1 MARPVYYIESP
12 DDDTVCVAINPNIED
27 VDGKQM
33 VSWLDTVRERER
45 IAPKVTKA
53 WVSKAFSFTDDQKRT
68 YHLTPLDLATY
79 NAHVRQK
86 VVGQPTFNS
95 MRELQGFFS
104 KMGEGE
110 NAE

>member
-1 MARPVYYIESP
+1 VARPVFYIESP
-12 DDDTVCVAINPNIED
+12 DDDTVCVAGDSKIGE
-27 VDGKQM
+27 VDGKQT

-45 IAPKVTKA
+45 IATKITKP
-53 WVSKAFSFTDDQKRT
+53 WVSKAFSFTDDQRRT
-68 YHLTPLDLATY
+68 YHFAPMDLATY

-104 KMGEGE
+104 KLGEGDD
-110 NAE
+110 AQ